1 MRISREDVKHI
12 AKLAELEFSDRE
24 IDKITP
30 QLDRILEHVA
40 RISAVNTGDVEPASH
55 VLDVNNVFRQDVPS
69 QTVSREDALKN
80 APLEEEGGF
89 RVPRID

>member
-40 RISAVNTGDVEPASH
+40 RISAVNTGDVKPASH
-55 VLDVNNVFRQDVPS
+55 VLDVNNVFREDVPS